1 MEENKKNI
9 MKIGYEQTDENVE
22 IDIYGIRFE
31 IDKKKILE
39 KDVKNVSSNP
49 EKELEEIL
57 GKGSVEKINNKRVA
71 DGYEKMTIDVA
82 VNVLSFVYAS
92 YIEATTNPLIDN
104 IDNVVE
110 KQVERAK
117 NMYGEN
123 REIRRNYN
131 RNNNYRR
138 NRKYRRY

>member
-1 MEENKKNI
+1 MEENKKDI

-82 VNVLSFVYAS
+82 VKVLSFVYAS

-117 NMYGEN
+117 NMYREN

>member
-1 MEENKKNI
+1 MEENKKDI

-82 VNVLSFVYAS
+82 VKVLSFVYAS

-123 REIRRNYN
+123 REIRRKYN